1 MWSNAHSEI
10 PPPLGARIE
19 VRLGRLWRVEVSLHW
34 AGVLFLMAVGAVLG
48 GLVFPTWHPGWGPW
62 AAAAAAAVTCLLLL
76 GIAQLHEIARAWIAR
91 VHGSGVA
98 HDTSFLVAGVGRL
111 EVQPPSPRAEI
122 LAALANAVALVVI
135 AVVIFIEAYERWF
148 DPPEVHGALMMGIA
162 TGGLL
167 VNLAGLAILHRGRSE
182 SLNVRGAWLHV
193 LGDAL
198 GSVGAMASGAVI
210 WAFGWQR
217 ADPIASVAI
226 GVLVLYASIQ
236 LLRESVHVLMAGAP
250 AAMDVDDIRATI
262 EGIDGV
268 RSLHDLHVWTIT
280 SGMDCLSGH
289 VVADAE
295 ADHQRLLA
303 TLQRVLLERFGV
315 DHATLQIE
323 AEGHEEVEPRF

>member
-1 MWSNAHSEI
+1 MQDHCSHSHSRPRGADNRRAVGVVFALTAAYMGAEVVGGWLSHSLALLADAGHMLSDVGALGLSLVAMSLARR
-10 PPPLGARIE
+10 PAGARHTY
-19 VRLGRLWRVEVSLHW
+19 GFH
-34 AGVLFLMAVGAVLG
+34 
-48 GLVFPTWHPGWGPW
+48 
-62 AAAAAAAVTCLLLL
+62 
-76 GIAQLHEIARAWIAR
+76 
-91 VHGSGVA
+91 
-98 HDTSFLVAGVGRL
+98 
-111 EVQPPSPRAEI
+111 RAEI